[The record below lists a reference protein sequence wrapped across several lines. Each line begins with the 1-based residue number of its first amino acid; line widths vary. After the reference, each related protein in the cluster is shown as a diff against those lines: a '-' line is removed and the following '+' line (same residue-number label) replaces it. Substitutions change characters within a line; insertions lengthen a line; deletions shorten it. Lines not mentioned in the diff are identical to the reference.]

1 MFDALSEFLVTFSG
15 SYPLPW
21 ALFVMAVVAIISLI
35 LFSFWEVVFRLLPA
49 INPFRRTQKG
59 E

>member
-21 ALFVMAVVAIISLI
+21 ALFVMAVVASISLI

-49 INPFRRTQKG
+49 INPFRRTQK
-59 E
+59 